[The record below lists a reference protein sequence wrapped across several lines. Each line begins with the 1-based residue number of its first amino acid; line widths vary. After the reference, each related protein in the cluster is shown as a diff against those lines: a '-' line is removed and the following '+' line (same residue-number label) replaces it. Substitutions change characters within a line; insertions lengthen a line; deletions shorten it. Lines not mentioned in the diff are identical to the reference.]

1 MYICNFNSKHMFLL
15 TEKIRLSL
23 SELFEIKQGVALSSK
38 KEIEKSVGQHTY
50 KVVYV
55 SDLGNPYHL
64 LDFDELTDYAIDT
77 KIKEEKLLTL
87 NDYIISC
94 KGEIKG
100 FSLSKSSN
108 IFNSISELNYSGL
121 FVSNHFIILRPRPSI
136 LMMYGNS
143 YFLHNILD
151 LLIPIINKSISQNEN
166 KKIMP
171 YITIGEIEKYSVLLP
186 GPGFQK
192 KITDFEKVYQSWS
205 DKFELFQEANEELK
219 IFNNELLNEIKV
231 NILEDQ

>member
-1 MYICNFNSKHMFLL
+1 MQHNPKQMFLFTENMRL
-15 TEKIRLSL
+15 TL

-38 KEIEKSVGQHTY
+38 KEIEKSFGQYTY
-50 KVVYV
+50 KVIYV

-64 LDFDELTDYAIDT
+64 LDFEELTDYATDT

-151 LLIPIINKSISQNEN
+151 LLIPIINDSISQNAD

-171 YITIGEIEKYSVLLP
+171 YITIGEIEKYSILLP
-186 GPGFQK
+186 GAGFLKQL
-192 KITDFEKVYQSWS
+192 TDFEKVYQSWS
-205 DKFELFQEANEELK
+205 DKFEKLQEANETLK
-219 IFNNELLNEIKV
+219 KFNDELLNEIKV
-231 NILEDQ
+231 VTLNKSVN